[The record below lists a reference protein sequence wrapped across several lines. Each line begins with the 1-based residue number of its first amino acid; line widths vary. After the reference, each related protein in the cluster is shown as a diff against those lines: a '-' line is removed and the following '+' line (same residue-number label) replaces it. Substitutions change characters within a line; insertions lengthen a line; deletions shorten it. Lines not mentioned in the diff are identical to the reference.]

1 MRCALAENIL
11 SLCPALQKA
20 NTNQFILPIFLL
32 LLRDESSEVRLNL
45 FKHLEDLNQVIGIA
59 ELQQSIVPSLEE
71 LAKEKSWRMKT
82 SVIQQFPMLARQL
95 GE

>member
-1 MRCALAENIL
+1 M
-11 SLCPALQKA
+11 
-20 NTNQFILPIFLL
+20 
-32 LLRDESSEVRLNL
+32 
-45 FKHLEDLNQVIGIA
+45 IGIA